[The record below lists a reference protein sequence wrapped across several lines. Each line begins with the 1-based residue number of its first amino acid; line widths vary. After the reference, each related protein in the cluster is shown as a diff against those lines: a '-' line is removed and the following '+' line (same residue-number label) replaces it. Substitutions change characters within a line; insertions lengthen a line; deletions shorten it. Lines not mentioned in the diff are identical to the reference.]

1 MDLEIKTVT
10 ELLAKIARTDGD
22 EAVAE
27 HVLAVV
33 SDLDTQAK
41 RIVLMAVADGLGVP
55 LA

>member
-1 MDLEIKTVT
+1 MELEFETVT
-10 ELLAKIARTDGD
+10 ELLAKIARTDGG

-41 RIVLMAVADGLGVP
+41 RIILKAVSDGLGVP